1 METLSSLLTP
11 NDFKFI
17 NEYNEL
23 VKKVE
28 ELKPFL
34 FMSNY
39 RGKRRKIEDSELG
52 KMLKKYD
59 TMCENM
65 DSMSRKLPKI
75 KDLMIEKFPEIKK
88 YKYNEWRDIS
98 EAPILCKH
106 QLDSKIPIIC
116 IDNNH
121 NFSSFIYCEKCLNWN
136 DTIKKYNVA
145 LWAFKR
151 TDLEEQP

>member
-1 METLSSLLTP
+1 
-11 NDFKFI
+11 
-17 NEYNEL
+17 
-23 VKKVE
+23 
-28 ELKPFL
+28 
-34 FMSNY
+34 
-39 RGKRRKIEDSELG
+39 
-52 KMLKKYD
+52 MLKKYD
-59 TMCENM
+59 TMCENR

-106 QLDSKIPIIC
+106 QLDFKIPIIC

-151 TDLEEQP
+151 MGLEEQP

>member
-1 METLSSLLTP
+1 MKLNRSDKSVEP
-11 NDFKFI
+11 FC
-17 NEYNEL
+17 
-23 VKKVE
+23 VK
-28 ELKPFL
+28 
-34 FMSNY
+34 
-39 RGKRRKIEDSELG
+39 
-52 KMLKKYD
+52 
-59 TMCENM
+59 
-65 DSMSRKLPKI
+65 
-75 KDLMIEKFPEIKK
+75 KFPEIKK
-88 YKYNEWRDIS
+88 YMYNEWRDIS

>member
-1 METLSSLLTP
+1 MER
-11 NDFKFI
+11 
-17 NEYNEL
+17 Y
-23 VKKVE
+23 
-28 ELKPFL
+28 
-34 FMSNY
+34 
-39 RGKRRKIEDSELG
+39 KR
-52 KMLKKYD
+52 
-59 TMCENM
+59 
-65 DSMSRKLPKI
+65 
-75 KDLMIEKFPEIKK
+75 
-88 YKYNEWRDIS
+88 
-98 EAPILCKH
+98 ILCKH